1 MLTLSAEVPMFYMC
15 PATFQGSQ
23 TASHQVRG
31 SASAMQSYSHC
42 LSPSKNGC
50 NVGKHSQAS
59 IWDSPRNQA
68 LQVQGFQTHTPGK
81 AEVWA
86 QEMTPPTEDEH
97 HTTQLAAPMTAKQAP
112 RFPCWKCM
120 GPDPLHRF
128 TCSPHLL
135 SVCCLGIRLKTHQA
149 GLFAMC
155 LDNFC
160 HNTVPFPHYSQKMII
175 QYEDNRD
182 LQQTI

>member
-97 HTTQLAAPMTAKQAP
+97 HTAGCSYDSKTGTKISLLKMHGP
-112 RFPCWKCM
+112 RS
-120 GPDPLHRF
+120 
-128 TCSPHLL
+128 SPQIHLL
-135 SVCCLGIRLKTHQA
+135 TSFTECVLPWNKTQNSS
-149 GLFAMC
+149 GRSLCNVSGQF
-155 LDNFC
+155 L
-160 HNTVPFPHYSQKMII
+160 SQYGTFSSL
-175 QYEDNRD
+175 QPEDD
-182 LQQTI
+182 YTIWR